1 MQASLPM
8 AMAIALSPFAIIP
21 AIVLLLTPRPRAAGG
36 AFLLGWL
43 LGVGIASGITVAT
56 ALPASDATGPSAWVA
71 WARLALGATL
81 LVLGIVRW
89 RGRSRAGASPAW
101 LQGIQ
106 DATPRRALGLGLML
120 SLANPKV
127 LLLAIA
133 GGLAI
138 GAAGDGWLHGLSR
151 VLAFTLLASTSVAAP
166 AGSRV
171 TTSSVSSGLS
181 SAFSAAWSTT
191 GATATGAGGGAG
203 AAAGASAGASAG
215 LVACCPQPTRA
226 SAAAAARVRLSRWE
240 VIACSL

>member
-106 DATPRRALGLGLML
+106 DATPWRALGLGLML

-166 AGSRV
+166 W
-171 TTSSVSSGLS
+171 L
-181 SAFSAAWSTT
+181 AF
-191 GATATGAGGGAG
+191 
-203 AAAGASAGASAG
+203 
-215 LVACCPQPTRA
+215 LVAPDRA
-226 SAAAAARVRLSRWE
+226 MPVLDRLRAWLQAHANAIMAVVFVALGLLLLGES
-240 VIACSL
+240 IG

>member
-166 AGSRV
+166 W
-171 TTSSVSSGLS
+171 L
-181 SAFSAAWSTT
+181 AF
-191 GATATGAGGGAG
+191 
-203 AAAGASAGASAG
+203 
-215 LVACCPQPTRA
+215 LVAPDRA
-226 SAAAAARVRLSRWE
+226 MPVLDRLRAWLQAHANAIMGVVFVALGLLLLGKS
-240 VIACSL
+240 IG

>member
-1 MQASLPM
+1 M

-106 DATPRRALGLGLML
+106 DATARRALGLGLML

-138 GAAGDGWLHGLSR
+138 G
-151 VLAFTLLASTSVAAP
+151 
-166 AGSRV
+166 
-171 TTSSVSSGLS
+171 
-181 SAFSAAWSTT
+181 
-191 GATATGAGGGAG
+191 
-203 AAAGASAGASAG
+203 
-215 LVACCPQPTRA
+215 
-226 SAAAAARVRLSRWE
+226 
-240 VIACSL
+240 

>member
-106 DATPRRALGLGLML
+106 DATPWRALGLGLML

-166 AGSRV
+166 W
-171 TTSSVSSGLS
+171 L
-181 SAFSAAWSTT
+181 AF
-191 GATATGAGGGAG
+191 
-203 AAAGASAGASAG
+203 
-215 LVACCPQPTRA
+215 LVAPDRA
-226 SAAAAARVRLSRWE
+226 MPVLDRLRAWLQAHANAIMAVVLVALGLLLLGKS
-240 VIACSL
+240 IG